1 MTRRAL
7 LLVPVAQ
14 AFLPVS
20 AFLPVLLRPLR
31 ADSADD
37 AWELV
42 ASAARALVE
51 ATALPPPSRG
61 NASAFLSFF
70 DPKMPGYETLR
81 TNVTAL
87 IEQSDL
93 ESTLDPVSN
102 DGDDRTRTL
111 EVDWEL
117 RMMDPGTSVVSARRQ
132 ERIKCRVEK
141 QGRKWRI
148 VSLEPLSFFAPP
160 HA

>member
-7 LLVPVAQ
+7 LLASL
-14 AFLPVS
+14 A
-20 AFLPVLLRPLR
+20 ARLR

-37 AWELV
+37 AWELI
-42 ASAARALVE
+42 ASAARALGE
-51 ATALPPPSRG
+51 ATALPPPNRG
-61 NASAFLSFF
+61 TAAPFMSYF

-87 IEQSDL
+87 IERSDL

-102 DGDDRTRTL
+102 DGDDRARDL
-111 EVDWEL
+111 SVDWQLRIINAGTGVTSTRREEL
-117 RMMDPGTSVVSARRQ
+117 
-132 ERIKCRVEK
+132 IKCRVEK

-148 VSLEPLSFFAPP
+148 VSLEPQSFFAPP
-160 HA
+160 PG